1 MAESPWGRKP
11 TGGSTN
17 GASGG
22 GGNRGGNNNGGG
34 RKPENNPLEK
44 LVRDAHERMR
54 GGMNNFGGGN
64 ANGGFSN
71 SQLISMFACFIF
83 VVWLATGIY
92 RVNSDELGVVTR
104 FGAYDRTSTPGL
116 NYHLPFPIEQVF
128 IPSVTSVNRMEIG
141 VRSGSDN
148 PNVRVAKLKSS
159 SVDSESAQAR
169 EGLMLTGDR
178 NIVDIDFEVQWKI
191 DAAHPE
197 KFLFNMR
204 DAAANV
210 KPVAESAMREVIARN
225 NLDDVLT
232 SAQSQIAEDTKQ
244 LMQQMFDE
252 YDAGVEIIAVNL
264 SRPDVPSQVI
274 DEFQDVKRAEQD
286 KQTAESVAEGYRN
299 EIIPRAKGDGAKMI
313 EDAEAYKSKVIADA
327 VGDASRFKQIYAEYA
342 QAKDVTKR
350 RMYLETMEAVLKN
363 MPKTIVDSA
372 AKSVV
377 PVLPLGIQAPQN
389 IAPAAGAAAP
399 AASTPT
405 ATTR

>member
-11 TGGSTN
+11 TGSTN

-22 GGNRGGNNNGGG
+22 GNRGGNNSGGG
-34 RKPENNPLEK
+34 GKKPDNNPLEK
-44 LVRDAHERMR
+44 LMRDAQDRMR
-54 GGMNNFGGGN
+54 GGFGGGS
-64 ANGGFSN
+64 GGGDNFTTG
-71 SQLISMFACFIF
+71 QLASLIGCGIF
-83 VVWLATGIY
+83 LVWLATGIY

-104 FGAYDRTSTPGL
+104 FGAYDRTATPGL
-116 NYHLPFPIEQVF
+116 NYHLPFPIEQVY

-141 VRSGSDN
+141 IRSGSDN
-148 PNVRVAKLKSS
+148 PNVRTAKFKSTADS
-159 SVDSESAQAR
+159 SESAQSR

-191 DAAHPE
+191 DATHPE

-204 DAAANV
+204 DTAANV
-210 KPVAESAMREVIARN
+210 KPVAQSAMREVIARN
-225 NLDDVLT
+225 KLDDVLT
-232 SAQSQIAEDTKQ
+232 GAQSQIAEDTKQ

-252 YDAGVEIIAVNL
+252 YNAGVEIIAVNL
-264 SRPDVPSQVI
+264 SRPDVPAQVI

-299 EIIPRAKGDGAKMI
+299 EIIPRAKGEAAKMI
-313 EDAEAYKSKVIADA
+313 EDAEAYKARVVADA
-327 VGDASRFKQIYAEYA
+327 AGDSSRFKQIYAEYV

-389 IAPAAGAAAP
+389 IAPAAGTPAAAP
-399 AASTPT
+399 AATPAAT
-405 ATTR
+405 AR